1 MAPGSAARRTAQ
13 SDPLQEAPGRQRP
26 AGTPLK
32 HKRAASAAAALHRGL
47 VDFQRSL
54 LGHEDRFA
62 EVEAALAKGENVVLL
77 ANHQTEVGPSAAA
90 AWSRVRA
97 SLRLGIR
104 GGCGA
109 CHGYVRPVHRPHG
122 GRWPPPRP
130 TPAPL
135 QNARPLLTPA
145 GRPRCV
151 CAAAGGAL
159 PAAGDRRGLRGGGPR
174 GDRRAVRSLLHG
186 PQPLLRAQQGEP
198 GAWAQAAEQPPLP
211 ALMMAAALRMDLPAP
226 PTILTAL
233 PIPSALVVVVAP
245 KLSPLRRRSNLPC

>member
-1 MAPGSAARRTAQ
+1 MSARPLPPPLCTGAWLTSSAHCWGTRTGLLRWRRPWRKERTW
-13 SDPLQEAPGRQRP
+13 SCWPTTRQRW
-26 AGTPLK
+26 
-32 HKRAASAAAALHRGL
+32 
-47 VDFQRSL
+47 
-54 LGHEDRFA
+54 
-62 EVEAALAKGENVVLL
+62 
-77 ANHQTEVGPSAAA
+77 GPSAAA
-90 AWSRVRA
+90 ARSRVRA
-97 SLRLGIR
+97 SLWLGIR

-109 CHGYVRPVHRPHG
+109 CHGYVRPVHRPRG

-198 GAWAQAAEQPPLP
+198 GARAQAGEQPPLP
-211 ALMMAAALRMDLPAP
+211 ALMMAAADGSPR
-226 PTILTAL
+226 
-233 PIPSALVVVVAP
+233 SADD
-245 KLSPLRRRSNLPC
+245 